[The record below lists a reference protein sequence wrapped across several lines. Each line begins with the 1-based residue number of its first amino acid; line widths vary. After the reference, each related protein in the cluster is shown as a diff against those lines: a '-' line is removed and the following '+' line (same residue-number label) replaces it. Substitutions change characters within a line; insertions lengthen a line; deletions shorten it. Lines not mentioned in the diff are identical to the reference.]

1 MTKDIRWTLKSFNE
15 LTTNDLYKLL
25 QQRQD
30 VFILEQECKYPD
42 LDDKDQI
49 TLHLMGWIDNEL
61 VAYAR
66 IFPPKTIFEEDASFG
81 RVLIHQ
87 KYRRFNY
94 GKELVQKLI
103 DVIQTEF
110 NTSSICIEA
119 QYYLLDFYNNFGF
132 KAYGDTFLDA
142 GVKHIMMLRK

>member
-1 MTKDIRWTLKSFNE
+1 MSKELKWTLKSFAE
-15 LTTNDLYKLL
+15 ITTTELYKLL

-49 TLHLMGWIDNEL
+49 TLHLMGWIDDEL

-66 IFPPKTIFEEDASFG
+66 VFPPRTLFETESSFG

-87 KYRRFNY
+87 KYRRYSY
-94 GKELVQKLI
+94 GKELIQKLI
-103 DVIQTEF
+103 DTSIAEF
-110 NTSSICIEA
+110 KTSSIRIEA
-119 QYYLLDFYNNFGF
+119 QYYLLRFYENFGF

-142 GVKHIMMLRK
+142 GVEHIMMVR